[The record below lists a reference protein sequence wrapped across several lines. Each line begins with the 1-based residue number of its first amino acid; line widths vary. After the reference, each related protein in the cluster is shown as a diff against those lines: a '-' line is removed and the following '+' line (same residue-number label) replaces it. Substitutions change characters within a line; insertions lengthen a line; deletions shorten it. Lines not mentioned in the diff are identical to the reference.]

1 MTSPN
6 VVANSPRDLIREV
19 IVTWEGRVHGW
30 HGTIDPDGGN
40 GYGILGFRY
49 GWFKRVVDRYNAL
62 TGKSVGYGDSDS
74 LTVLA
79 ETGAMIQA
87 QNDVADRYLQQAFD
101 LSIGPRNISSIV
113 GQLVVCDIDVNNGL
127 GNKFLATADVK
138 SGLAHD
144 GSEYHKP
151 HLELEDHQEADWL
164 LLACSVRKARISHLF
179 RKYPGLKV
187 RYDWYEDLVEEY
199 ADDLNL
205 GDLKELHIAPKAF
218 TIGIGF

>member
-1 MTSPN
+1 MPDISVST
-6 VVANSPRDLIREV
+6 PRDLIREV

-49 GWFKRVVDRYNAL
+49 VWFKRVVDRYNAIA
-62 TGKSVGYGDSDS
+62 GKAVGYGDADS

-101 LSIGPRNISSIV
+101 LSIAPRNISSIV

-127 GNKFLATADVK
+127 GNHILAAADVQ
-138 SGLAHD
+138 SGLAESGD
-144 GSEYHKP
+144 DYHKP
-151 HLELEDHQEADWL
+151 HLELEGHQEADWL
-164 LLACSVRKARISHLF
+164 KLVCAERSREIGHLF
-179 RKYPGLKV
+179 ARYPGLKV
-187 RYDWYEDLVEEY
+187 RYDWYAQLVDMA

-205 GDLKELHIAPKAF
+205 LDLRVLDIAPKAF
-218 TIGIGF
+218 SIGKQF